1 MSRKQ
6 IVQPTTV
13 VYVSPEGRVRVER
26 CAGEFDLF
34 LDDRFVKTYVSQF
47 AAEQAGLVWLAE
59 QAAELALDVADEAA
73 AQALADEER
82 FLAEVHT
89 LCADLEPQPE
99 RPIEAWPERD
109 EQAWVVGGKSAV
121 LSFPFE
127 RYTGARAGV
136 EAYNVAGRAQRGA
149 K

>member
-59 QAAELALDVADEAA
+59 QAAELSADLADEAA
-73 AQALADEER
+73 LAAEYEAY
-82 FLAEVHT
+82 LASLRQPGNVTRAPLVAHPDVQRQRHEVEGVMYV
-89 LCADLEPQPE
+89 D
-99 RPIEAWPERD
+99 W
-109 EQAWVVGGKSAV
+109 
-121 LSFPFE
+121 
-127 RYTGARAGV
+127 TGRVPGWAGV
-136 EAYNVAGRAQRGA
+136 EADRLIIGA
-149 K
+149 KGVQ